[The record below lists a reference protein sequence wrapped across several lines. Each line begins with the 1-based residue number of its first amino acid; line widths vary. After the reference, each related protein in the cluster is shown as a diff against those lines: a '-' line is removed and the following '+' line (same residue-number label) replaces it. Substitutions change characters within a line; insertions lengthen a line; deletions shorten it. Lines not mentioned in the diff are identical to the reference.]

1 MLKHVRQL
9 GRSTNALG
17 PAVCQLTRL
26 EYQSLLEGL
35 EKLQTAPGPNADPGD
50 AEVVPEN
57 PGAEHVEQEEEEQR
71 PGKAKRKFKAYD
83 SEISLDSSGLPAIFS
98 FPLGKEASLKK
109 PAASPQL
116 ANRRPGSR
124 LHEAMGYGLEK
135 PKPGKAKA
143 KAVMKKPAAK
153 FGKVLTRGTQPGH
166 RQEWE
171 KLIQTHGTNPE
182 RSYIQGNVKGGSK
195 HLIVQAHQSPHYKA
209 IIGKIREALEGGGI
223 GNESWFAE
231 QIWLQVTSWMLWKR
245 HQP

>member
-17 PAVCQLTRL
+17 PAVCQLTNL

-35 EKLQTAPGPNADPGD
+35 EKLQTAPGPNADAGD

-71 PGKAKRKFKAYD
+71 PGKAKRKLEAYD
-83 SEISLDSSGLPAIFS
+83 SEISLDSTGLPAIFRS
-98 FPLGKEASLKK
+98 PLGKEASWKK

-171 KLIQTHGTNPE
+171 KLI
-182 RSYIQGNVKGGSK
+182 
-195 HLIVQAHQSPHYKA
+195 
-209 IIGKIREALEGGGI
+209 
-223 GNESWFAE
+223 
-231 QIWLQVTSWMLWKR
+231 
-245 HQP
+245 